1 LDLLAHTVATKTKT
15 TLEFAKTEI
24 AQLASTGLIEKR
36 WEKGEEHY
44 YPVEGSAE
52 SSEEESIRRDLET
65 KTAVYSALEGKG
77 WMPLETLHEA
87 TQAQTRLTRDQLAK
101 WISDY
106 NGEFRIECRPAGDS
120 LEVRLENQAQGP
132 PSQEV
137 VVDPAV
143 LSTIQLDDRAV
154 QAPEFPE
161 PKGPAKPSRSRR
173 SR

>member
-1 LDLLAHTVATKTKT
+1 
-15 TLEFAKTEI
+15 
-24 AQLASTGLIEKR
+24 
-36 WEKGEEHY
+36 
-44 YPVEGSAE
+44 VEGSAE

-77 WMPLETLHEA
+77 WVPLETLHEA

-106 NGEFRIECRPAGDS
+106 NGEFRIEYRPAGDS
-120 LEVRLENQAQGP
+120 LEVRLDKQTREA

-137 VVDPAV
+137 TVDPAV

-154 QAPEFPE
+154 QPPEFPE
-161 PKGPAKPSRSRR
+161 PKGPTKRGRNRR
-173 SR
+173 PR